1 MGRGALFAFLGWQA
15 SSFLGGY
22 LSGNIFA
29 ARQWRIE
36 ALQVSLRE
44 VARLAVDEARDSL
57 CLCDSPREPSKER
70 EPHRLQTPDLSWGW
84 TFLLVLSALANLLFW
99 SAGVSWQI
107 CCNRRRAAPAVEW
120 DESED
125 SSPDERRASAQRQL
139 ALIRN
144 RRHGTG
150 Q

>member
-36 ALQVSLRE
+36 ALQVSLQE

-57 CLCDSPREPSKER
+57 CLCDSFREPTKEK
-70 EPHRLQTPDLSWGW
+70 EPRRSQAPDLSWGW
-84 TFLLVLSALANLLFW
+84 TLLLVISALANLLFW
-99 SAGVSWQI
+99 TAGLSWQF
-107 CCNRRRAAPAVEW
+107 CCGRRRATPAVDW

-125 SSPDERRASAQRQL
+125 SSPDERRALAHRQL
-139 ALIRN
+139 ALIRS